1 MFGEKLYFKRF
12 IYVSIKIVY
21 FYGIHK
27 SSLPFFFFAS
37 WTAILSLFIFKE
49 LSELFN
55 YYYFW
60 CRDDFIDILLLNQN
74 LFFHYVYNVRVVHTT
89 GFQRVCMDD

>member
-1 MFGEKLYFKRF
+1 MAF
-12 IYVSIKIVY
+12 IKVVCL
-21 FYGIHK
+21 FFL
-27 SSLPFFFFAS
+27 LPGQQFCPC
-37 WTAILSLFIFKE
+37 LFSKNS
-49 LSELFN
+49 SELFN

-74 LFFHYVYNVRVVHTT
+74 LFFHYVYNVRAVHTT